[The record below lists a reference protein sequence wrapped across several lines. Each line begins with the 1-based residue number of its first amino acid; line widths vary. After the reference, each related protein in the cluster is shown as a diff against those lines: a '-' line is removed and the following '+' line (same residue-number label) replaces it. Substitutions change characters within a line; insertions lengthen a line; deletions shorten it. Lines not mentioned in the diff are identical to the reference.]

1 MEKVNWYGLKRSIRG
16 VTLRH
21 NSWFRGTGNNN
32 FVGGIEGDTGQVR
45 PSHTKI
51 VKIQQKLAL
60 KLLNYSEVAMN
71 KANVNNHIPHLKEM
85 LLFQDEKELIENTQ
99 GGFVQLKFI
108 WN

>member
-1 MEKVNWYGLKRSIRG
+1 
-16 VTLRH
+16 
-21 NSWFRGTGNNN
+21 
-32 FVGGIEGDTGQVR
+32 
-45 PSHTKI
+45 
-51 VKIQQKLAL
+51 
-60 KLLNYSEVAMN
+60 MN